1 MAALPFLLRGMIWN
15 ALRCAS
21 TGSGVV
27 DAVCLYDPSRENG
40 IAERPQALRYPEII
54 NNLSA
59 IYAQSNAERIQNRPT
74 PRGSAVPQTHDRPA
88 QGSKLH
94 RAVMCKKEDRSLLC
108 RKHRRVARIKE
119 SI

>member
-1 MAALPFLLRGMIWN
+1 MLSPQRRAFAESGAAN
-15 ALRCAS
+15 AVSLH
-21 TGSGVV
+21 
-27 DAVCLYDPSRENG
+27 DPSRENG

-54 NNLSA
+54 NILSA

-108 RKHRRVARIKE
+108 RMHRRVARIKE